1 MEQRIEKVHQLLVK
15 AEIELSEIRNIFL
28 MQCQHTL
35 KPIHQGVGSESFSN
49 DPTGYVC
56 TKCDTYFEASVEE
69 KDDIVEVNGN
79 KYIFNQEDYN
89 KQLLFRE
96 WLESNERAN
105 GLTFNSYEAIYKAK
119 QEQWLYREMENKNY
133 PGPTKL

>member
-1 MEQRIEKVHQLLVK
+1 MKHVFMEQRIEKVHQLLVK

-56 TKCDTYFEASVEE
+56 TKCDAYFEAAVEE
-69 KDDIVEVNGN
+69 KSDKFLLESDVALSYGAILIEDSKN
-79 KYIFNQEDYN
+79 IFPREKII
-89 KQLLFRE
+89 KQLE
-96 WLESNERAN
+96 HVNWLD
-105 GLTFNSYEAIYKAK
+105 
-119 QEQWLYREMENKNY
+119 REMNNQNF

>member
-56 TKCDTYFEASVEE
+56 TKCDAYFEAAVEE
-69 KDDIVEVNGN
+69 NRPMIKLDVDKYEKLSLFIPNQFAVNKDSKEG
-79 KYIFNQEDYN
+79 E
-89 KQLLFRE
+89 E
-96 WLESNERAN
+96 WLD
-105 GLTFNSYEAIYKAK
+105 
-119 QEQWLYREMENKNY
+119 REMNNQNF

>member
-1 MEQRIEKVHQLLVK
+1 MRHVFMEQRIEKVHQLLVK

-56 TKCDTYFEASVEE
+56 TKCDAYFEAAVEE
-69 KDDIVEVNGN
+69 KENVFPREKIIEQLEHVN
-79 KYIFNQEDYN
+79 
-89 KQLLFRE
+89 
-96 WLESNERAN
+96 WLD
-105 GLTFNSYEAIYKAK
+105 
-119 QEQWLYREMENKNY
+119 REMLNKNY